1 MSETP
6 YEDYEKEQD
15 ILNDAERMARTS
27 HQVLDALFE
36 AYYMY
41 DFPVN
46 VIFNGR
52 PLVIELLKKS
62 ILARKGLLGITH
74 SLKRRNMLY
83 LELTGID
90 LLKLIKDEAEMEDYK
105 NGNKYN
111 N

>member
-15 ILNDAERMARTS
+15 ILNDVGARTS

-62 ILARKGLLGITH
+62 ILARKELLGITH

-90 LLKLIKDEAEMEDYK
+90 LLELTKDEAEMED
-105 NGNKYN
+105 
-111 N
+111 